1 MLVTAVGLLGMSTI
15 DVDTPYWEIA
25 LLMMVIGAG
34 SGIFNSP
41 NTRAIMSSVPPEKR
55 GVASGARTLLVNVGM
70 VLSIAFAIAMVT
82 SAMPADTMVKIFS
95 GVSRGLSE
103 GAAVPFISGLHTALL
118 FMAGVSIIGAVF
130 SALRGSEYDVR
141 QAKVSGL

>member
-1 MLVTAVGLLGMSTI
+1 
-15 DVDTPYWEIA
+15 
-25 LLMMVIGAG
+25 
-34 SGIFNSP
+34 
-41 NTRAIMSSVPPEKR
+41 
-55 GVASGARTLLVNVGM
+55 VASGARTLLVNVGM

-118 FMAGVSIIGAVF
+118 FMAGVSIVGAVL
-130 SALRGSEYDVR
+130 SALRGSEYDAR
-141 QAKVSGL
+141 QGKVSGL

>member
-1 MLVTAVGLLGMSTI
+1 MIVV
-15 DVDTPYWEIA
+15 
-25 LLMMVIGAG
+25 GAG

-55 GVASGARTLLVNVGM
+55 GVASGARTLVVNVGA

-82 SAMPADTMVKIFS
+82 SAMPASTMVKIFS

-103 GAAVPFISGLHTALL
+103 GAAVPFIAGFHVSLL
-118 FMAGVSIIGAVF
+118 FMAGASLVGAVF
-130 SALRGSEYDVR
+130 SALRGSEER
-141 QAKVSGL
+141 GVSST